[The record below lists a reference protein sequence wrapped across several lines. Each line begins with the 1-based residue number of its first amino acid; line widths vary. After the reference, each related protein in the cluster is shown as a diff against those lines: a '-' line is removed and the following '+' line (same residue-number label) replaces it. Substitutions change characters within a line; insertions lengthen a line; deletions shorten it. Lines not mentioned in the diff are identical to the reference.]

1 MQLSSTGP
9 SNILPPSWY
18 FMQVQDHVMAWNTT
32 SSLYGNIPINHLNE
46 WNLDKLG
53 WYKTSKRKKSIMS
66 RQMQKPGKNS
76 FYENN
81 KDDQV
86 TAHTFSQIKRALNVQ
101 VQNCAGNAHSYA
113 VKIIITLC
121 VVVYFNDNI

>member
-1 MQLSSTGP
+1 
-9 SNILPPSWY
+9 
-18 FMQVQDHVMAWNTT
+18 
-32 SSLYGNIPINHLNE
+32 
-46 WNLDKLG
+46 
-53 WYKTSKRKKSIMS
+53 MS

>member
-1 MQLSSTGP
+1 
-9 SNILPPSWY
+9 
-18 FMQVQDHVMAWNTT
+18 MQVQDHVTAWNTT

-53 WYKTSKRKKSIMS
+53 WYKTSKRKRSIMS
-66 RQMQKPGKNS
+66 RQMRKSAHS

-86 TAHTFSQIKRALNVQ
+86 TAHTFSQIKRVLNVQ
-101 VQNCAGNAHSYA
+101 VQNCAGNAHSYT
-113 VKIIITLC
+113 VKT
-121 VVVYFNDNI
+121 